1 MIMSDFR
8 SRCTDDIRYMLG
20 TVHGDNSSKF
30 SLTAPT
36 FGVRIYGG
44 VSKNISKYN
53 VSVSTPFSFQS
64 DGIQRAV
71 SVLHCISGSAEIRL
85 DNDNLIIKPGQLIVI
100 GSNLSYRI
108 SCKKSFSYTLTLI
121 FDNIVETYCE
131 KITNRPINGAIYFD
145 TNVASDKFLS
155 LWGCISDGIDLLL
168 TRGEESPVAIGSIV
182 DYAVALLLEAYPHNY
197 STGVF
202 CRDSAGPEVV
212 REAKRF
218 VEQNAHRAITV
229 ADVASFAGCGIRTL
243 HHGFCEHLGL
253 PPRAFIERRQR
264 RAVGSP
270 GAGGALPAERGV
282 DPTSES
288 AAKVFGQIDGPWAA
302 RPLRPSGTLSSLK
315 IDLLRHHIN
324 VSLGVPMTV
333 CELATMVGMSSR
345 RFAAAFRRAFGT
357 SPAQYVI
364 WERLKWACWL
374 LVNTNDSI
382 AAIASDTGFGSQS
395 YLTTA
400 LKGWNGQTPCEL
412 RKLSRSLRTNRDNL
426 MFCVN

>member
-1 MIMSDFR
+1 M
-8 SRCTDDIRYMLG
+8 
-20 TVHGDNSSKF
+20 
-30 SLTAPT
+30 
-36 FGVRIYGG
+36 
-44 VSKNISKYN
+44 
-53 VSVSTPFSFQS
+53 
-64 DGIQRAV
+64 
-71 SVLHCISGSAEIRL
+71 
-85 DNDNLIIKPGQLIVI
+85 IVI
-100 GSNLSYRI
+100 GSNMSYRI
-108 SCKKSFSYTLTLI
+108 SCERNFSYTLTLI
-121 FDNIVETYCE
+121 FDNIVEQYCE
-131 KITNRPINGAIYFD
+131 IITKKPINDPIYFY

-155 LWGCISDGIDLLL
+155 LWSCVSDAIDLLL
-168 TRGEESPVAIGSIV
+168 TKGEQSPVAIGSIV

-202 CRDSAGPEVV
+202 CGKFAGPEVV

-218 VEQNAHRAITV
+218 VEQNAPRAISV

-253 PPRAFIERRQR
+253 PPRAFIEGRQR
-264 RAVGSP
+264 RAVGAP
-270 GAGGALPAERGV
+270 DAGGVLPAQRGG
-282 DPTSES
+282 DPTRE
-288 AAKVFGQIDGPWAA
+288 AAANEFGQIDGPWAA
-302 RPLRPSGTLSSLK
+302 RPRRPSGTLSSLK
-315 IDLLRHHIN
+315 VDLLRHHIN

-400 LKGWNGQTPCEL
+400 LKGWNGQTPCGL
-412 RKLSRSLRTNRDNL
+412 RKLSRSLRINRDNL
-426 MFCVN
+426 MFCMN